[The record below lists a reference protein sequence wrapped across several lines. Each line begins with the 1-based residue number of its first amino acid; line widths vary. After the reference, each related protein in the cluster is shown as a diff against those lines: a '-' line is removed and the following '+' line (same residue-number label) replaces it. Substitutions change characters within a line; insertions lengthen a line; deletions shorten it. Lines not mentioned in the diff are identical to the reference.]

1 MSKVKTLR
9 EQLGLSQQELA
20 KAAGVAQSSIHYI
33 EMGRK
38 SPTTR
43 TLQKLAA
50 ALGVPASELLD
61 ESSSPTSILPLRP
74 GV

>member
-1 MSKVKTLR
+1 MSKIKTLR

-33 EMGRK
+33 ETGQK

-61 ESSSPTSILPLRP
+61 ES
-74 GV
+74 